1 MGLAGAVSKVNKTN
15 GTFSTVGF
23 HEADHGDLAS
33 DKVAAVCLQFAE
45 GVCAVSGWYPRGHA
59 AGVEAH
65 NMNHSL
71 RSADISF
78 TDFETNQ
85 SVMHEVLTCPKSLEQ
100 RRFGWV
106 MSSRAGRA
114 VFCVLA
120 LMAMSLTPL
129 VMPVSADDSILLS
142 VDVQHAVLEPGQST
156 NITLNIENNGSSIE
170 SYNIT
175 IDESSLAAPW
185 TVLPVDSTIS
195 NVFPTWSKN
204 TTLVVRL
211 AEGATVADSSSFIV
225 NVTEPD
231 AGVSSHL
238 TVLVSVAP
246 AYHPSLSVGGSPL
259 VPLAAGESTNVSF
272 TAHNLGTV
280 TDTFLLDVEV
290 QPDLAAW
297 WANHS
302 NGTSGNSSDNGT
314 GNGTGNTTSTSMSVM
329 MMGNSYTNANNLAA
343 VVEGVMDADGYNA
356 TVQSVTSGG
365 MKLPQHWQN
374 VNTSGNQWNTTLRG
388 AAWDYV
394 ILQDQSQVPS
404 FPTTELMWQQS
415 KDAAVNLSNAIED
428 EGAETMLFMTWGYRD
443 GDSLNSFNNNFTNMQ
458 SRLTEGYTRYAENIS
473 NAGNSVWIA
482 PVGLAYKTVHDAV
495 VADGD
500 DPTASGNLFYDLY
513 TSDGSHP
520 SLSGSYLA
528 ACVFH
533 SSTTGETCVG
543 SNDTVNL
550 NASVKLTLQQAADD
564 TVFNQTSGMSYYP
577 WEISGTAAFG
587 LGSSIPQGWY
597 IQWQED
603 ELANI
608 AAGGSESATLS
619 ITVPSDAAPDFYG
632 FRLTIGS
639 TNGNITSSTIIVV
652 EVETEPAASL
662 AFLRQSDVF
671 LPGSSTTTGVQ
682 VSNTGNAPL
691 SIDWTLSVPPAA
703 GAIPCTVSLVTPQTL
718 DLQPDDVGEV
728 ELMVDVDEN
737 ADSSAQCPLRLTASH
752 AVDDTTSVLEEL
764 DFTVEIDEY
773 VNFTLSGPMTIVDI
787 VPDVGTNYELR
798 LTNHGSD
805 AAVFFLDIT
814 ESSGLDTVL
823 VTASG
828 VSIAAG
834 ETGTWTVNTKGD
846 PLQSGILEQAF
857 SATYNGLT
865 STLQVPIN
873 LLEVDGFDILP
884 PSEDRVLIAPGAS
897 SNFTITLRNSGTS
910 NYTASPSLSGLPADI
925 DVSFDVEDAELDR
938 GSEQTV
944 NLVFSAD
951 TGATPSSSTVTLT
964 YLAASLSV
972 SYSFDVVIVDRED
985 VAVTAVQTRLLA
997 SPSSPTSTTVDVT
1010 NLGTAS
1016 DVYLVEWNTGSQGN
1030 WFDVAITPTTFQL
1043 SSGSSQQVS
1052 ITVQEIASGAPEAG
1066 VIYTLRVASS
1076 TNPNVVDEVFITVQ
1090 PVAAGANMTVLT
1102 DVGSAKPGGSV
1113 YGSILLSNTGNT
1125 EDTFAIT
1132 TVGIDCGLDV
1142 SVTVAPGLASDAFG
1156 WSCVVPNDAAAG
1168 QRAITF
1174 RAVSTVRSNVVVEQS
1189 TLYEVEASWPGDSL
1203 VALSFSD
1210 GRLTLGADSSTTTLL
1225 TVQNLANAEVSGTLN
1240 AYGQDTG
1247 LVVLEWI
1254 RMSDDASTTD
1264 YTLSPGSSVDFQLTI
1279 TSNTARAAVSEVSVR
1294 ATSTGGGVLTTDEAV
1309 PLPITIEGPA
1319 LPPNG
1324 LSLPLGV
1331 QVSQN
1336 AALGVMGAGW
1346 LLAVVAVQL
1355 LRRTPRSE
1363 SDEVVE
1369 EEDEIEEEEKEVPDL
1384 GYNECRMDGESK
1396 VNCPSCDA
1404 RLGVPRGSAP
1414 PFRFTCPQCDNK
1426 IRVVE

>member
-1 MGLAGAVSKVNKTN
+1 M
-15 GTFSTVGF
+15 
-23 HEADHGDLAS
+23 HEAL
-33 DKVAAVCLQFAE
+33 
-45 GVCAVSGWYPRGHA
+45 P
-59 AGVEAH
+59 
-65 NMNHSL
+65 
-71 RSADISF
+71 
-78 TDFETNQ
+78 
-85 SVMHEVLTCPKSLEQ
+85 CPKSLEQ
-100 RRFGWV
+100 RRFGWA

-175 IDESSLAAPW
+175 VDESSLAAPW
-185 TVLPVDSTIS
+185 TVHPVDSTVS
-195 NVFPTWSKN
+195 NVFPTWTKN

-211 AEGATVADSSSFIV
+211 AEGATVADSSSFTV

-231 AGVSSHL
+231 AGVFSHI

-246 AYHPSLSVGGSPL
+246 AYHPSLSVDGSPL
-259 VPLAAGESTNVSF
+259 AHMAAGESTNLSF

-297 WANHS
+297 WANHTNS
-302 NGTSGNSSDNGT
+302 TSGNSSDNSSDNGT
-314 GNGTGNTTSTSMSVM
+314 GNGTGNGSGNSTTASISVM
-329 MMGNSYTNANNLAA
+329 MMGNSYTSANSLASL
-343 VVEGVMDADGYNA
+343 VEGVMDAEGYNA

-365 MKLPQHWQN
+365 MKLPAHWQN
-374 VNTSGNQWNTTLRG
+374 VNTSGDQWNTTLRG
-388 AAWDYV
+388 ASWDYV
-394 ILQDQSQVPS
+394 VLQDQSQVPS
-404 FPTTELMWQQS
+404 FPTTDVAWQQS
-415 KDAAVNLSNAIED
+415 KDAAVNLSDAIED

-443 GDSLNSFNNNFTNMQ
+443 GDSLNSFNNNFTTMQ

-500 DPTASGNLFYDLY
+500 DPTVSGNLFYDLY
-513 TSDGSHP
+513 ASDGSHP

-543 SNDTVNL
+543 SNATVNL
-550 NASVKLTLQQAADD
+550 NASVKLALQQAADD

-577 WEISGTAAFG
+577 WELSGTAAFG

-603 ELANI
+603 ELSNI

-619 ITVPSDAAPDFYG
+619 ISVPSDAAPDFYG

-639 TNGNITSSTIIVV
+639 TNGNMTSSTIIVV
-652 EVETEPAASL
+652 EVETEPGASL

-671 LPGSSTTTGVQ
+671 LPGSSTITGVQ
-682 VSNTGNAPL
+682 IINTGNAPL
-691 SIDWTLSVPPAA
+691 SVDWTLAVPPSA
-703 GAIPCTVSLVTPQTL
+703 GTIPCTVSLVTPQTL
-718 DLQPDDVGEV
+718 DLQPDGVGEV

-737 ADSSAQCPLRLTASH
+737 ADSTAQCPLRLTASH
-752 AVDDTTSVLEEL
+752 AVDETASVLEEL
-764 DFTVEIDEY
+764 DFTVEIDEN
-773 VNFTLSGPMTIVDI
+773 VNFTLTGPMTIVDI
-787 VPDVGTNYELR
+787 VPDDGSNYELR

-805 AAVFFLDIT
+805 TAVFFLDIT
-814 ESSGLDTVL
+814 ESTGLDTVL

-846 PLQSGILEQAF
+846 PLQSGILQQAF
-857 SATYNGLT
+857 SVTYNGLT
-865 STLQVPIN
+865 STLHVPIN
-873 LLEVDGFDILP
+873 LLEVDGLDILP
-884 PSEDRVLIAPGAS
+884 PSEDRVLVAPGAS
-897 SNFTITLRNSGTS
+897 SNFTITLRNTGTS
-910 NYTASPSLSGLPADI
+910 NYTASPSLSGLPADV
-925 DVSFDVEDAELDR
+925 DVSFDGEDTELDR
-938 GSEQTV
+938 GSEQAVT
-944 NLVFSAD
+944 LTFSAT
-951 TGATPSSSTVTLT
+951 TGATPSSSTVSLT

-972 SYSFDVVIVDRED
+972 SYTFDVVIVDRED
-985 VAVTAVQTRLLA
+985 VAVNTVQTRLLA
-997 SPSSPTSTTVDVT
+997 SPSAQTSTTVDVT
-1010 NLGTAS
+1010 NLGTAA
-1016 DVYLVEWNTGSQGN
+1016 DVYLVEWETESQGN
-1030 WFDVAITPTTFQL
+1030 WFEFTISPTTFQL
-1043 SSGSSQQVS
+1043 SSGASQQVS
-1052 ITVQEIASGAPEAG
+1052 ISVREVASGSPEVG
-1066 VIYTLRVASS
+1066 VVYTLRVVSS
-1076 TNPNVVDEVFITVQ
+1076 TNADVHDEVFMTVQ
-1090 PVAAGANMTVLT
+1090 PVAAGANLTVLT
-1102 DVGSAKPGGSV
+1102 DVGSAAPGGSV
-1113 YGSILLSNTGNT
+1113 YGSLFLTNTGNV
-1125 EDTFAIT
+1125 EDTFSIT
-1132 TVGIDCGLDV
+1132 TVGIDCGLDIA
-1142 SVTVAPGLASDAFG
+1142 VTVAPGLASDSFG
-1156 WSCVVPNDAAAG
+1156 WSCVVPNDAVAG

-1174 RAVSTVRSNVVVEQS
+1174 RAISTVRSNIVVEQS

-1225 TVQNLANAEVSGTLN
+1225 TVQNLGNAEVSGTLD

-1247 LVVLEWI
+1247 LVVLEWT

-1264 YTLSPGSSVDFQLTI
+1264 YLLSPGSSVDFQLTI
-1279 TSNTARAAVSEVSVR
+1279 TSNTARAAASEVIVR
-1294 ATSTGGGVLTTDEAV
+1294 ATSMGGGVLTSDEAV

-1324 LSLPLGV
+1324 LSLPLGI
-1331 QVSQN
+1331 QVSQS

-1346 LLAVVAVQL
+1346 LLAIVAVQL

-1363 SDEVVE
+1363 SEETVE
-1369 EEDEIEEEEKEVPDL
+1369 EEGESEEEEKEVPDL

-1404 RLGVPRGSAP
+1404 RLGVPRGSTP